1 MCNAHNVQNQKAVA
15 TLSKLFYIDSIHA
28 FIVFLGSPCMQ
39 SLSVLTNWH
48 QNTFT
53 YACVSPEAI
62 RHSPGNK
69 YLSSKPPITGKS
81 TYQDGWNGS
90 WMPFVLTVY
99 ADSRTR
105 LFRSSRP
112 ITESMVKTYSLHQ
125 HRLA

>member
-39 SLSVLTNWH
+39 SSSVLTNWH

-62 RHSPGNK
+62 RHGPGNK
-69 YLSSKPPITGKS
+69 YPSPQSLTNRLTRMAGMDPGCPLS
-81 TYQDGWNGS
+81 
-90 WMPFVLTVY
+90 
-99 ADSRTR
+99 
-105 LFRSSRP
+105 
-112 ITESMVKTYSLHQ
+112 
-125 HRLA
+125 